1 MPDDERVKII
11 CSVHECKH
19 NLMHTIQKANCNLK
33 YIEIG
38 IEIFE
43 DYQYGIRGACKAMEV
58 KRENQSL

>member
-19 NLMHTIQKANCNLK
+19 NLMHTVQKAHCNLK

-38 IEIFE
+38 VVVLEN
-43 DYQYGIRGACKAMEV
+43 YKHGIRGTCKALEI
-58 KRENQSL
+58 K